1 RGSTCRPTRGVREG
15 EQRYARVLKGMRNG
29 AALPPVELYKLGFG
43 YYVLD
48 GNHRIA
54 AARELGQEEID
65 AEVTEFVPLGDLEA
79 QRAFAER
86 RAFERA
92 TGLTRVEAAH
102 PDSYAH
108 LQAIVD
114 GYG

>member
-1 RGSTCRPTRGVREG
+1 DD
-15 EQRYARVLKGMRNG
+15 EQRYSRVMKAMREG
-29 AALPPVELYKLGFG
+29 VGLPPVNLYKLGFG

-48 GNHRIA
+48 GNHRVA
-54 AARELGQEEID
+54 AAREIGQVEID
-65 AEVTEFVPLGDLEA
+65 ANVTEFVPLGDLEA

-102 PDSYAH
+102 PPTYGR
-108 LQAIVD
+108 LQRIVD
-114 GYG
+114 DYVAASDLT